1 MSTVLVER
9 QSNGVVNLILNRPE
23 VHNAFDDQMISALNQ
38 TLIQLDNDQTV
49 RVVLLSG
56 RGKHFSA
63 GADINWM
70 ERMTSYSLEENY
82 TDALQLA
89 LLMKNLNNL
98 SKPTIALVQ
107 GVAFGG
113 GAGLVA
119 CCDIAIA
126 SEEASFRFSEVLLGL
141 IPSVI
146 SPYVINAIGE
156 RAARRYFLTAEKFS
170 AAEAKGLGLIH
181 EVTTR
186 DNLSLVANKFSLQF
200 LANSPMA
207 MSAAKDLIRTTC
219 RGEIN
224 NAMERETS
232 HRIAQ
237 IRVSPEGQEG
247 LHAFLQK
254 RTPSWDISS

>member
-1 MSTVLVER
+1 MKTVLVEK
-9 QSNGVVNLILNRPE
+9 QGNGIVNLILNRPE
-23 VHNAFDDQMISALNQ
+23 VHNAFDDKMISTLNQ
-38 TLIQLDNDQTV
+38 TLTELDNDQSV

-56 RGKHFSA
+56 QGKHFSA
-63 GADINWM
+63 GADKNWM
-70 ERMTSYSLEENY
+70 KRMTTYSLEENY
-82 TDALQLA
+82 TDALELGR
-89 LLMKNLNNL
+89 LMKNLNNL

-107 GVAFGG
+107 GAAFGG
-113 GAGLVA
+113 GAGLIA

-126 SEEASFRFSEVLLGL
+126 SEEASFRFSEVSLGL
-141 IPSVI
+141 VPAVI

-170 AAEAKGLGLIH
+170 AINAKVLGLIH
-181 EVTTR
+181 EVTTK
-186 DNLSLVANKFSLQF
+186 DNLTLTAHKFSDQL

-207 MSAAKDLIRTTC
+207 MSAAKALIRTTS

-224 NAMERETS
+224 DTMARETS
-232 HRIAQ
+232 RRIAE

-254 RTPSWDISS
+254 RMPYWDISS